1 MTMALQ
7 IAPSAAR
14 VEEGGRLCA
23 PPEALAAD
31 AAVERFRYGVNARL
45 GLDLADYDALWH
57 WSIDDSEAFWAAI
70 WAYFDIQS
78 DTPYQRVRSRRE
90 MPGVLWFE
98 GSRVNYAEHLLRHES
113 RTPDAPALLHA
124 SDLRPLD
131 RKSVVLGK
139 RVSVRVAL
147 GGRRIIKKK

>member
-7 IAPSAAR
+7 MAPSAAR
-14 VEEGGRLCA
+14 VEEGERLWA

-31 AAVERFRYGVNARL
+31 AAVERFRYWVNARL

-90 MPGVLWFE
+90 
-98 GSRVNYAEHLLRHES
+98 
-113 RTPDAPALLHA
+113 
-124 SDLRPLD
+124 D
-131 RKSVVLGK
+131 RKSTRLN
-139 RVSVRVAL
+139 SSH
-147 GGRRIIKKK
+147 